1 MTPNEPY
8 ETSGER
14 AVAKSVVL
22 VNVKSS
28 RGGRVDTSSG
38 FGFHYFYHHQRHHWR
53 NPCMCFSSSWFVL
66 IVFSCSSWL
75 TSQYGQ
81 VTCLYQHS
89 SMERRNCS
97 EFLEEDYPQITVR
110 RNGGGGAGGGGDFGG
125 DQEFTGSFQ
134 IDEHMLLDHEVFYFK
149 CVAKYPIEWISNE
162 QSNNHAVSIAEMF
175 CACLI
180 IFAGS
185 ERRWAFCV
193 YFRVTIQELQKL
205 QPHTCTYTVPFP
217 TSLTGIHIA
226 LEYPLECVT
235 RKVPGSN
242 KLMVPVDQ
250 P

>member
-1 MTPNEPY
+1 
-8 ETSGER
+8 
-14 AVAKSVVL
+14 
-22 VNVKSS
+22 
-28 RGGRVDTSSG
+28 
-38 FGFHYFYHHQRHHWR
+38 
-53 NPCMCFSSSWFVL
+53 MCFSSSWFVL

-175 CACLI
+175 CVCLI
-180 IFAGS
+180 IFLGVKGDGPFVHILES
-185 ERRWAFCV
+185 P
-193 YFRVTIQELQKL
+193 FRSFKSCNRT
-205 QPHTCTYTVPFP
+205 PA
-217 TSLTGIHIA
+217 HIPY
-226 LEYPLECVT
+226 LFQL
-235 RKVPGSN
+235 
-242 KLMVPVDQ
+242 L
-250 P
+250 